1 VEQGEGVILNLS
13 SVAGIQG
20 SAGFTTYCASK
31 GALRLFTY
39 ALAAELGPQGV
50 RVNALHPGLIDT
62 KMTTDDV
69 PVVGSEMGEGFKQQI
84 PMDRFGHPDEMA
96 KAALFLASDLS
107 SYMQG
112 ASLVADG
119 GLLRV

>member
-1 VEQGEGVILNLS
+1 M
-13 SVAGIQG
+13 
-20 SAGFTTYCASK
+20 
-31 GALRLFTY
+31 RLFTY
-39 ALAAELGPQGV
+39 ALAQELAPKGV

-69 PVVGSEMGEGFKQQI
+69 EIVGADMGEGYKQMI
-84 PMDRFGHPDEMA
+84 PMNRFGHPDEMA
-96 KAALFLASDLS
+96 KAALFLASDMS